1 MLELL
6 FLLLPIAA
14 GYGWY
19 MGRRSIRQ
27 AQQQQSNRVSSQY
40 VTGLNFL
47 LSDQPDK
54 AVDLFIELLEVDSD
68 TIDTHLALGNLFRQR
83 GEVER
88 AIRIHQNL
96 IARTSLTAEQ
106 RNLARMQL
114 GKDFL
119 TAGLLDRAEGIFTEL
134 LEEPEHEHA
143 ARQQLVQIYQQTK
156 EWQAAINV
164 ASSLVRR
171 DGDRIRHD
179 MAHFYCELAEQAVRR
194 GEEKVALGLLKKAI
208 GQDRNCVRANMIAA
222 KVLMDQK
229 QWGQAVKHLEHVL
242 QQDPDFVCETL
253 DKLTTCFES
262 GAINMQTLIPFLEQ
276 ALQHKGGVSVTLLLA
291 DLTAER
297 EGLAAAEA
305 LVHRQLLS
313 QPTMKGFHKLMEYH
327 IREAEEGKA
336 KESLTLLQD
345 LVAEQIKIKPKYRC
359 QICGFSTHT
368 LFWLCP
374 TCKSWGSIKP
384 IRGLDGE

>member
-96 IARTSLTAEQ
+96 IARSSLTAEQ

-114 GKDFL
+114 GQDFL
-119 TAGLLDRAEGIFTEL
+119 AAGLLDRAEEIFTEL
-134 LEEPEHEHA
+134 LDEPEHEHA
-143 ARQQLVQIYQQTK
+143 ARLQLLQIYQQTK

-164 ASSLVRR
+164 ATKLVRLE
-171 DGDRIRHD
+171 GDKIRHD
-179 MAHFYCELAEQAVRR
+179 MAHFYCELAEQTLRR
-194 GEEKVALGLLKKAI
+194 GDIKLALGLLKKAV

-222 KVLMDQK
+222 KVLMDQQ
-229 QWGQAVKHLEHVL
+229 QWAQAVKHLQHVL

-253 DKLTTCFES
+253 PGLRRCCES
-262 GAINMQTLIPFLEQ
+262 GAMSLPMLVAFLEQ
-276 ALQHKGGVSVTLLLA
+276 AQQQNGGVSATLMLA
-291 DLTAER
+291 DLVAER
-297 EGLAAAEA
+297 EGLQAAEM

-313 QPTMKGFHKLMEYH
+313 HPTMKGFHKLMEYH
-327 IREAEEGKA
+327 ICEAEEGKA

-345 LVAEQIKIKPKYRC
+345 LVAEQIRAKPKYRC
-359 QICGFSTHT
+359 HICGFSTHT

-374 TCKSWGSIKP
+374 TCKSWGGIKP